1 MITFNAE
8 RHEYADAESGAIIPS
23 VTTILKDGGLIDDRW
38 FSAEAR
44 DRGSAVHA
52 LCERYANGVRIDKLG
67 RSLDALE
74 YVIAFAAWMADFKPY
89 AITTEATISHAI
101 NGKRYA
107 GRFDGLYEIK
117 GRRFLVD
124 VKTGT
129 KLPWHKAQ
137 LAAYS
142 LGTLNSGEKVNPDAC
157 ACLYLSAN
165 GEYKFVPYNALEIL
179 EGIKI
184 FKQALEK

>member
-8 RHEYADAESGAIIPS
+8 RHEYADAETGEIIRS
-23 VTTILKDGGLIDDRW
+23 VTTVLKDAGLIDDRW

-52 LCERYANGVRIDKLG
+52 LCERYANGVRLDKLG
-67 RSLDALE
+67 RSLDCLE
-74 YVIAFAAWMADFKPY
+74 YVIAFANWMADYKPY

-107 GRFDGLYEIK
+107 GRFDGLYDVK
-117 GRRFLVD
+117 GRRILVD

-165 GEYKFVPYNALEIL
+165 GEYKYSPCNTLEIL
-179 EGIKI
+179 EGVKL
-184 FKQALEK
+184 FKSALEK